1 MSSEYD
7 FMCVSW
13 KCLPKAPTVEEAL
26 NTQGDGAGGGDL
38 FYGYCQPLFL
48 ATPCL
53 LSSFINKISKV
64 ECNELNGGPKDIRTE
79 SLEAIKLPYLRKR
92 SL

>member
-26 NTQGDGAGGGDL
+26 NTQGDGAGGGGPVL
-38 FYGYCQPLFL
+38 WI
-48 ATPCL
+48 
-53 LSSFINKISKV
+53 LSASFPSHPMFAQFIHKQNKQ
-64 ECNELNGGPKDIRTE
+64 GGM
-79 SLEAIKLPYLRKR
+79 
-92 SL
+92 